1 MSHVVAV
8 STFAALVAGSD
19 PASGGRKD
27 DETCARGGLP
37 GAEEKGINRRKYPMN
52 ETFRKNMR
60 GLMVAR
66 AIGCSLGLASI
77 FIALVFVVP
86 AQADV
91 GPEPIL
97 PAGSSLK
104 PEYKTPIEMQA
115 EKVILNVREA
125 TEADNS
131 VVAWDAAGYDFD
143 VWFPAVAEVEANF
156 TMWNPTNEKVS
167 TTVWF
172 PLALALEDDRW
183 LNHPDAIVPAIQRF
197 QIMVKGKPVD
207 YRVSNLPNPKG
218 DERPP
223 LPWASFPVTFPA
235 KEKTAIKVSYMLPA
249 QRPEAKW
256 KGLIMEFSYI
266 FQTGAGWAGPIGKA
280 VLEVNLPYPVSPQTI
295 VKMPQGGIVDGGRV
309 RWSWENF
316 EPGPANDFSISLMQ
330 PVPWEHMKAA
340 QVAVKGSPKDGQA
353 WVRLCETYYGLSY
366 SGWHKNPGFGEIFPP
381 LGVEACQEAASLLSE
396 TTLSDGPAWLDLCAI
411 YYRLNMDKPSD
422 LSVAVQACQAAAR
435 LLPDDAA
442 PHYGLAILYL
452 AGLPNNASAEKLQP
466 VLDELK
472 IGQEL
477 EAAQPASPKA
487 NYFVPMFG
495 MDLPPAEYIT
505 EWAKRI
511 APVPTAT
518 KEQATQTGE
527 VKATLTPRPSPTRA
541 PTRKPTLAPTRK
553 STLAPTPAP
562 SAMSQPLPSPT
573 ALLSPKE
580 TPGNGQRSIML
591 TAAGVIVLLIGGYL
605 ALKRLR

>member
-1 MSHVVAV
+1 
-8 STFAALVAGSD
+8 
-19 PASGGRKD
+19 
-27 DETCARGGLP
+27 
-37 GAEEKGINRRKYPMN
+37 MN

-60 GLMVAR
+60 GIVVAW

-77 FIALVFVVP
+77 FTALVFVVP

-131 VVAWDAAGYDFD
+131 VVAWDAAGYGFD
-143 VWFPAVAEVEANF
+143 VWFPAVAEVEADF
-156 TMWNPTNEKVS
+156 TMWNPTNGKVS

-197 QIMVKGKPVD
+197 QIIVKGKPVD
-207 YRVSNLPNPKG
+207 YQVIDLPNPKG
-218 DERPP
+218 EQRPP
-223 LPWASFPVTFPA
+223 LPWARFPVTFPA

-249 QRPEAKW
+249 QRPETKW
-256 KGLIMEFSYI
+256 KGLIMEFGYI

-330 PVPWEHMKAA
+330 PVPWEHLKAA
-340 QVAVKGSPKDGQA
+340 QVAVKASPKDGQA
-353 WVRLCETYYGLSY
+353 WVRLCGTYYGLSY

-396 TTLSDGPAWLDLCAI
+396 TTPSDGPAWLDLSAI

-442 PHYGLAILYL
+442 PHYGLAVLYL
-452 AGLPNNASAEKLQP
+452 SGLPNNSSEEKLQP

-472 IGQEL
+472 IGQAL
-477 EAAQPASPKA
+477 EAAQPASSKA
-487 NYFVPMFG
+487 DYFVPMFG

-505 EWAKRI
+505 EWVKRI
-511 APVPTAT
+511 APFPTAT
-518 KEQATQTGE
+518 GEPATQTGE
-527 VKATLTPRPSPTRA
+527 VKATLTPRPSLTRA
-541 PTRKPTLAPTRK
+541 PTLKPTLAPTRNP
-553 STLAPTPAP
+553 TLAPTSAP
-562 SAMSQPLPSPT
+562 TATSQPLPSPT
-573 ALLSPKE
+573 VLLSTTEP
-580 TPGNGQRSIML
+580 TGNGQISIILM
-591 TAAGVIVLLIGGYL
+591 AAGVIVLLIGGYL